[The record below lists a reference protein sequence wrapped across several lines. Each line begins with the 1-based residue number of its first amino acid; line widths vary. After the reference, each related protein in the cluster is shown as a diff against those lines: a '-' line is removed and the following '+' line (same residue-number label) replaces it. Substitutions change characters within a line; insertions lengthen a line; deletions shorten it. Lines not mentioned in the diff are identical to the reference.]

1 MIGSL
6 VFNLDPFLRKN
17 KGNRKTTTTAAT
29 TAAATTAATT
39 TAATIAATTTIGK
52 EKEVERCHT
61 LLQNTTRLSTF
72 FSGWHEK

>member
-1 MIGSL
+1 MNDEKSGWQPIL
-6 VFNLDPFLRKN
+6 AKAP
-17 KGNRKTTTTAAT
+17 TTKRTPSRTPEAT
-29 TAAATTAATT
+29 TT